1 MAKSLFSILFIVLG
15 VVSSQAQIVFGQQ
28 GRSGAEDQVINYAS
42 PKQYEIANIEVKGVQ
57 FLDNNA
63 LISMSGLRVGDKIKI
78 PGDEITTAIKQ
89 LWKQGIIGNI
99 AIYASDITGDKIS
112 LIIELTERPRLSR
125 FDFQGVS
132 KSFADEIED
141 KIDIIRGRV
150 LTDAA
155 LKNTELAVRKH
166 LDSKGFLNA
175 DVQLI
180 QQQDS
185 VLRNSVSVI
194 VKIDKKAKVK
204 IRNIDFEGN
213 GEFSDAKLRKKLKST
228 GERPR
233 IGLPK
238 ELLGRSIHFL
248 THPKQFWQYVS
259 RKDTSASPHA
269 LSDYWSEH
277 MKLSIFKS
285 SKFVRSD
292 FEDDQQFL
300 VDFYKSKG
308 YRDAAIVQDSTY
320 TFDASNMNIV
330 FTVDPGVKYYFRN
343 ISWEGNFLYTDE
355 TLDGVLGIEKGDVY
369 DLELINKKLSFNPTG
384 GLDISSLYMDDGYL
398 FFNVT
403 PVETK
408 IVADSI
414 DMEMRMYEGAQ
425 ATIDK
430 VYITGN
436 DKTNDHVIMRELR
449 TLPGDKFS
457 RALLLRTQNEL
468 RGLGYFDPEQINPV
482 PLPNPVKETVD
493 IEWSLVEQ
501 ANDQIQL
508 SGGWGGAFGFVGTV
522 GLTFNNFSLR
532 NIPNTKKWR
541 GLPVGDG
548 QKLSLQMQAN
558 GRRFQSYSMSFTE
571 PWLGGKRRN
580 AFSVSL
586 SNSVQR
592 IIDFRTNEVNGS
604 LKVRGGSLS
613 LGRQVRWPDDYFIVS
628 NSISYLRYD
637 LFRFGQSLGFETGD
651 ANSLTF
657 NTTISRNSADS
668 PMYPRSGSNLSLNV
682 ALTPPYSL
690 VNDIDYSVASNAV
703 RYKWLEYHKW
713 NFDSWYY
720 MKLAGDLVLAS
731 RAHFGLLG
739 AYNKKTGIGPF
750 ERFQLGGD
758 GLTGQSFLLGTD
770 VIGLRGYENNSLA
783 PVDPGRDGVIRSN
796 TNRSTDDIQ
805 GGTIF
810 NKFVLELRYPVS
822 LAPTATIYGLAF
834 FESGNNWNNFKD
846 FNPYNQMKS
855 AGFGVR
861 IFMPAFGL
869 MGLDWA
875 YGFDKYPDYVP
886 GLAGQR
892 SGAQFH
898 FSIGQQIR

>member
-1 MAKSLFSILFIVLG
+1 MNNWWKKASLTVICLLSIHLTYG
-15 VVSSQAQIVFGQQ
+15 QIVFGQQ
-28 GRSGAEDQVINYAS
+28 NNRAGTDPVINYAS
-42 PKQYEIANIEVKGVQ
+42 PKEYEISGIEVKGIE

-78 PGDEITTAIKQ
+78 PGDEITTGIKK

-99 AIYASDITGDKIS
+99 AIYASEISGDKIS
-112 LIIELTERPRLSR
+112 LVIELTERPRLSR
-125 FDFQGVS
+125 FDFRGVS
-132 KSFADEIED
+132 KSFATELED
-141 KIDIIRGRV
+141 KIDVIRGKV

-155 LKNTELAVRKH
+155 MKNTELAIRRH

-175 DVQLI
+175 DIQLT
-180 QQQDS
+180 QQRDS

-194 VKIDKKAKVK
+194 VDIDRKAKVK
-204 IRNIDFEGN
+204 IRNISFEGN
-213 GEFSDAKLRKKLKST
+213 TEFSDSKLRKKLKST

-233 IGLPK
+233 IGLPR
-238 ELLGRSIHFL
+238 ELLGKSIYFAS
-248 THPKQFWQYVS
+248 HPKDLFDYVTT
-259 RKDTSASPHA
+259 RDTSASEYA
-269 LSDYWSEH
+269 LSDYLGKH
-277 MKLSIFKS
+277 MKLNIFKS
-285 SKFVRSD
+285 SKFVQTD
-292 FEDDQQFL
+292 FEDDKNFL
-300 VDFYKSKG
+300 VNFYKSKG
-308 YRDAAIVQDSTY
+308 YRDAAVISDTTVAY
-320 TFDASNMNIV
+320 DATNMNISLK
-330 FTVDPGVKYYFRN
+330 VDPGRKYYFRN
-343 ISWEGNFLYTDE
+343 ISWEGNFLYPDE
-355 TLDGVLGIEKGDVY
+355 TLGGILGVSKGDVY

-384 GLDISSLYMDDGYL
+384 GLDISALYMDDGYL

-408 IVADSI
+408 IVGDSI

-457 RALLLRTQNEL
+457 RALLMRTSNEL
-468 RGLGYFDPEQINPV
+468 RQLGYFDPEQINPV
-482 PLPNPVKETVD
+482 PLPNPLNETVD

-508 SGGWGGAFGFVGTV
+508 SGGWGGAFGFVGTI

-532 NIPNTKKWR
+532 NIPNTDKWR

-558 GRRFQSYSMSFTE
+558 GRAFQSYSVSFTE
-571 PWLGGKRRN
+571 PWLGGKRAN
-580 AFSVSL
+580 SFSVSF
-586 SNSVQR
+586 SSSVQR
-592 IIDFRTNEVNGS
+592 LIDFSTDRVTGS
-604 LKVRGGSLS
+604 LRVTGFSLT
-613 LGRQVRWPDDYFIVS
+613 LGRRLQWPDDFFLLS
-628 NSISYLRYD
+628 NSISYLQYD
-637 LFRFGQSLGFETGD
+637 LFNFGQSLGFSTGQ
-651 ANSLTF
+651 ANSWTF
-657 NTTISRNSADS
+657 NTTFARNSADN
-668 PMYPRSGSNLSLNV
+668 PMYPRSGSNISLQV

-690 VNDIDYSVASNAV
+690 FNNIDYSTADNAT
-703 RYKWLEYHKW
+703 RYRWLEYHKW

-720 MKLAGDLVLAS
+720 LKLAGDLVLAS

-739 AYNKKTGIGPF
+739 AYDSKTGIGPF

-783 PVDPGRDGVIRSN
+783 PVDPGRDGFFN
-796 TNRSTDDIQ
+796 TAATPSDDDIT

-810 NKFVLELRYPVS
+810 NKFVMELRYPVS

-834 FESGNNWNNFKD
+834 FESGNNWNDFTE
-846 FNPYNQMKS
+846 FNPFNQKKS
-855 AGFGVR
+855 AGMGVR

-875 YGFDKYPDYVP
+875 YGFDTSPLT
-886 GLAGQR
+886 GEI
-892 SGAQFH
+892 SGPQFH

>member
-1 MAKSLFSILFIVLG
+1 MNSSRRKTRIISILALLIIANSAIGQV
-15 VVSSQAQIVFGQQ
+15 VFGQQ
-28 GRSGAEDQVINYAS
+28 NSGTSRGQVINYAS
-42 PKQYEIANIEVKGVQ
+42 PKEYEIAGIEVKGVE

-63 LISMSGLRVGDKIKI
+63 LISMSGLRVGDNIKI
-78 PGDEITTAIKQ
+78 PGNPVTAAIKK
-89 LWKQGIIGNI
+89 LWKQGIIGNV
-99 AIYASDITGDKIS
+99 AIYASNIEDGKIS
-112 LIIELTERPRLSR
+112 LVIELTERPRLSR

-132 KSFADEIED
+132 KSFADEMED
-141 KIDIIRGRV
+141 KIGIIRGRV

-155 LKNTELAVRKH
+155 LKNTELAVRRH

-175 DVQLI
+175 EIELA
-180 QQQDS
+180 QQKDS
-185 VLRNSVSVI
+185 VLRNSVSVL
-194 VKIDKKAKVK
+194 VKINKRAKVK

-213 GEFSDAKLRKKLKST
+213 DAFSDAKLRKKLKST

-233 IGLPK
+233 IGLPM
-238 ELLGRSIHFL
+238 ELLSRTVYVISHPMDFVDFL
-248 THPKQFWQYVS
+248 S
-259 RKDTSASPHA
+259 RRDTTASEFA
-269 LSDYWSEH
+269 FSDYWSEH
-277 MKLSIFKS
+277 MKLGIFKS
-285 SKFVRSD
+285 SKFVKSD
-292 FEDDQQFL
+292 YEEDKKL
-300 VDFYKSKG
+300 LINYYKSKG
-308 YRDAAIVQDSTY
+308 YRDAAIASDTTY
-320 TFDASNMNIV
+320 TYDASNMNIV
-330 FTVDPGVKYYFRN
+330 FKMDPGVKYYFRN
-343 ISWEGNFLYTDE
+343 IAWEGNFLYPDE
-355 TLDGVLGIEKGDVY
+355 TLDGVLGIKKGDTY
-369 DLELINKKLSFNPTG
+369 DLELINKKLTFNPTG
-384 GLDISSLYMDDGYL
+384 GLDISALYMDDGYL
-398 FFNVT
+398 FFNVN
-403 PVETK
+403 PVETR
-408 IVADSI
+408 IVGDSI

-468 RGLGYFDPEQINPV
+468 RQLGYFDPEQINPI
-482 PLPNPVKETVD
+482 PQPNPVSETVD
-493 IEWSLVEQ
+493 IEWALVEQ

-508 SGGWGGAFGFVGTV
+508 SGGWGGTFGFVGTV

-548 QKLSLQMQAN
+548 QKLSLSMQAN
-558 GRRFQSYSMSFTE
+558 GRRFQSYSMSFSE
-571 PWLGGKRRN
+571 PWLGGKRPN
-580 AFSVSL
+580 SFSVSL

-592 IIDFRTNEVNGS
+592 IINVSNKVTGS
-604 LKVRGGSLS
+604 LKVYGLSLS
-613 LGRQVRWPDDYFIVS
+613 LGRRLRWPDDFFVLS

-651 ANSLTF
+651 ANSFTF
-657 NTTISRNSADS
+657 NTTFARNSADS
-668 PMYPRSGSNLSLNV
+668 PMYPRSGSNISLAV

-690 VNDIDYSVASNAV
+690 VNDIDYEVADNATK
-703 RYKWLEYHKW
+703 YKWLEYHKW

-739 AYNKKTGIGPF
+739 SYDKKTGIGPF

-783 PVDPGRDGVIRSN
+783 PIDYGDS
-796 TNRSTDDIQ
+796 DDSKDNIK
-805 GGTIF
+805 GGTVF
-810 NKFVLELRYPVS
+810 NKFVMELRYPVS

-834 FESGNNWNNFKD
+834 FESGNNWGDFKE
-846 FNPYNQMKS
+846 FNPYNQKKS
-855 AGFGVR
+855 AGIGVR

-875 YGFDKYPDYVP
+875 YGFDTSPLT
-886 GLAGQR
+886 GEI